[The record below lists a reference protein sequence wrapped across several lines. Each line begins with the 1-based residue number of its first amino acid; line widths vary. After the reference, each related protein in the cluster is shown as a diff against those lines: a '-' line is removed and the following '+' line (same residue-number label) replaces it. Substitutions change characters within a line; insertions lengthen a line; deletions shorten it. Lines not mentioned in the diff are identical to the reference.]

1 MFKDKGQALWN
12 SYIELRL
19 PIAIGIFGVDIF
31 ADAVALKDTVG
42 DMFSNLS
49 LDDFRFSFGPGIR
62 FSLQQFP
69 IRLLLA
75 NTFKFNNGNF
85 EWDKT
90 WQFTLSFTI
99 ANR

>member
-1 MFKDKGQALWN
+1 M
-12 SYIELRL
+12 
-19 PIAIGIFGVDIF
+19 PIAIGIFGVDFF
-31 ADAVALKDTVG
+31 ADAVALKDTIG
-42 DMFSNLS
+42 DMFTGLK
-49 LDDFRFSFGPGIR
+49 LEDFRFSFGPGIR

-75 NTFKFNNGNF
+75 NTFKFNSNGNF
-85 EWDKT
+85 EWDKK